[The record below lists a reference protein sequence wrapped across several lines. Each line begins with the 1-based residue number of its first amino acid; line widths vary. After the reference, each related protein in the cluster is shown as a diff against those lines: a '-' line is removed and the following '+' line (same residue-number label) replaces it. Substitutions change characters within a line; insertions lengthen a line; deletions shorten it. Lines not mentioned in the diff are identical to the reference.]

1 LTTTDGKGNIMTRQN
16 SSDSEDSKDTLDE
29 TIFRVVFEFPDRD
42 YWSQESLNKEYL
54 PRRLKIVRKISFNRI
69 MFLINSLLCCLAVAL
84 LLYTSSSYRSEIPL
98 IIGAV
103 FVLYFLRKEA
113 ISYELTLLDLRYSN
127 ICDLAE
133 TNILI
138 RSKEE

>member
-1 LTTTDGKGNIMTRQN
+1 MTRQN

-29 TIFRVVFEFPDRD
+29 TIFRFVFEFPNYD
-42 YWSQESLNKEYL
+42 YWNQESLNKEYL
-54 PRRLKIVRKISFNRI
+54 PRRLAVVKKLFFNRVV
-69 MFLINSLLCCLAVAL
+69 FLINGLLCIPGIIFLLCTSTAYNMEIFFVIVAFF
-84 LLYTSSSYRSEIPL
+84 
-98 IIGAV
+98 A
-103 FVLYFLRKEA
+103 LYFLRKEV